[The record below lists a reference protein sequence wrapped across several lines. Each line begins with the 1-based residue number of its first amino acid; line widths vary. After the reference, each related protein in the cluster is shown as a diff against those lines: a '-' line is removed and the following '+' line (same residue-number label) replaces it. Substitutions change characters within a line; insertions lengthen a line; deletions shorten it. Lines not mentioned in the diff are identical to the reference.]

1 MDEQESRKSKLEIFK
16 YNAILSILFFLS
28 STYYMGVRTTNYSFT
43 DYTISGLVHFLDK
56 SNISIFNALFFIKSF
71 LDLSF
76 AYYVFKFYN
85 LRLKTIP
92 AATLLVA
99 VLSFGLFGF
108 FPNNHFPLIHLIIFI
123 ITFFSWISTH
133 YTLAKL
139 TGDEN
144 FIHFSKVLILIES
157 IFANLFLFFN
167 YFNAISET
175 VFLLLIFVWLSIFI
189 TRYLK

>member
-1 MDEQESRKSKLEIFK
+1 MNESQNRLSIFK

-28 STYYMGVRTTNYSFT
+28 STFYMGIKTTNYNFS
-43 DYTISGLVHFLDK
+43 DYTISSLSKFLDPK
-56 SNISIFNALFFIKSF
+56 NLSIFNSLFFIKSF

-92 AATLLVA
+92 AITLLIA
-99 VLSFGLFGF
+99 ILSFGLFGF
-108 FPNNHFPLIHLIIFI
+108 FPNSRFPLIHLIIFL
-123 ITFFSWISTH
+123 ITFVSWISSQ

-139 TGDEN
+139 TNSEN
-144 FIHFSKVLILIES
+144 FVHFSKVIILVES

-175 VFLLLIFVWLSIFI
+175 VFCLLIFLWLTIFI
-189 TRYLK
+189 GRYLK